1 MRERARERERAR
13 DRETERETERARARE
28 RACVCPR
35 EIERERER
43 ERGRE
48 RERERGS
55 TRPVALG
62 MLREPAER
70 ETSLL
75 TTYWSESTFI
85 IVMIRW
91 TGLAPWQLEFPFPC
105 SLRV

>member
-35 EIERERER
+35 ERERERERKRERERER
-43 ERGRE
+43 ERVHSPSSARHAA
-48 RERERGS
+48 R
-55 TRPVALG
+55 TCKI
-62 MLREPAER
+62 